1 MLVRD
6 CLENSADR
14 LPDKTALICDGERFT
29 YRALD
34 AQANRLAQCL
44 LANGVQR
51 GDRVVIHLPNNAA
64 AVVAIFAVLKAG
76 AVFVPVNPTAKAAKL
91 GYILNNCRAT
101 ALISELR
108 DGAAPSTEWL
118 KVMVDCAGGASSAT
132 ATVLRPGTA
141 ALREGE
147 APVALSFEAIQEQSA
162 PERPA

>member
-6 CLENSADR
+6 FLEKSADR

-29 YRALD
+29 YRTLD
-34 AQANRLAQCL
+34 AQANRLAQYL
-44 LANGVQR
+44 LGNGVQR
-51 GDRVVIHLPNNAA
+51 GDRVVIHLPNSSA

-118 KVMVDCAGGASSAT
+118 KVMVDCTGGASSDT
-132 ATVLRPGTA
+132 ATSLRPRTA
-141 ALREGE
+141 AVKDSE
-147 APVALSFEAIQEQSA
+147 APVVLS
-162 PERPA
+162 